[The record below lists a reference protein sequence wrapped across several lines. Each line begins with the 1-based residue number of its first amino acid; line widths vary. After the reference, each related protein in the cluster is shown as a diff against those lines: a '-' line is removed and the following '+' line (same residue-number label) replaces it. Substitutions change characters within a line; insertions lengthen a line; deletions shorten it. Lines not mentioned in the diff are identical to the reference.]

1 MPERIKAH
9 RLTAN
14 YYSMR
19 SRKKMTRMHETMTFF
34 PEATAHW
41 TPLAVVE
48 L

>member
-1 MPERIKAH
+1 
-9 RLTAN
+9 
-14 YYSMR
+14 
-19 SRKKMTRMHETMTFF
+19 MTRMHETMTFF